1 MRARSPG
8 IRPEKT
14 LGRSSAPTLEV
25 ALFEDAFENAP
36 QPMAVLSSGGNI
48 VRANRSM
55 CQMLGFT
62 RGELEAL
69 SCAQITHP
77 EDFPTESEQRRRL
90 AAADIGG
97 YELVLRYVRK
107 IGDAIWVRVAVAAT
121 RHGAGGETYLI
132 ATFEPA
138 HAAHVCTPAKGD
150 WRRSQFGDAAL
161 AAVHEIGNTLTPLM
175 LNVEMILE
183 HAKKR
188 ELRESAQQIFKAARR
203 IAFTLRRLRGIED
216 EPSVAYVGQSRMLDL
231 RLLDPVSS
239 PADDGAE
246 SDIPA

>member
-1 MRARSPG
+1 MRASSPG
-8 IRPEKT
+8 VRPEKK
-14 LGRSSAPTLEV
+14 LGRSSTPTLET

-48 VRANRSM
+48 VRANRSL

-62 RGELEAL
+62 RGELQAL
-69 SCAQITHP
+69 SCVHVTHP

-90 AAADIGG
+90 SAADIGG
-97 YELVLRYVRK
+97 YELVLRYVPK

-132 ATFEPA
+132 ASFEPA
-138 HAAHVCTPAKGD
+138 QAAHVCTPAKGD
-150 WRRSQFGDAAL
+150 WRRSQFGEAAL
-161 AAVHEIGNTLTPLM
+161 AAVHEIGNSLTPLM

-188 ELRESAQQIFKAARR
+188 ELRESAHQIFKAARR

-216 EPSVAYVGQSRMLDL
+216 GPLVAYVGESRMLDL
-231 RLLDPVSS
+231 RLIEPRTSLG
-239 PADDGAE
+239 DDATETG
-246 SDIPA
+246 IPA

>member
-1 MRARSPG
+1 MRARSSG

-14 LGRSSAPTLEV
+14 LGDSSAPSLEV
-25 ALFEDAFENAP
+25 TLFEDAFENAP
-36 QPMAVLSSGGNI
+36 QPMALVSSGGSI
-48 VRANRSM
+48 VRANRAM

-62 RGELEAL
+62 RGELQAL
-69 SCAQITHP
+69 SCMHITHP

-90 AAADIGG
+90 VAADIGG

-121 RHGAGGETYLI
+121 RHTTCGETYLI

-138 HAAHVCTPAKGD
+138 QAAHVYTPAKGN
-150 WRRSQFGDAAL
+150 WRQNQFADAAL

-183 HAKKR
+183 HAKKQ

-216 EPSVAYVGQSRMLDL
+216 ESSVAYVGQSRMLDL
-231 RLLDPVSS
+231 RLLDPASS
-239 PADDGAE
+239 PDDQGSE

>member
-1 MRARSPG
+1 MKARSPG
-8 IRPEKT
+8 IRAEKT
-14 LGRSSAPTLEV
+14 LGPSSGPTLEIT
-25 ALFEDAFENAP
+25 LFEDVFENAP
-36 QPMAVLSSGGNI
+36 QPMAVVSSGGSV
-48 VRANRSM
+48 VRANRAM

-62 RGELEAL
+62 RDELQTL
-69 SCAQITHP
+69 SCVHITHP
-77 EDFPTESEQRRRL
+77 EDYPTESEQRRRL
-90 AAADIGG
+90 VAADIGG

-121 RHGAGGETYLI
+121 RHAVCGETYLI

-138 HAAHVCTPAKGD
+138 QAAHVYMPAKGN
-150 WRRSQFGDAAL
+150 WRRSQLGDATL

-183 HAKKR
+183 QAKKR

-231 RLLDPVSS
+231 RLLDPSS
-239 PADDGAE
+239 PDDDATE
-246 SDIPA
+246 SSISA